1 MDIHRLATAFAIAIL
16 LAVASAIAFGVI
28 ANFWQPPTSASR
40 FLGASVYLLFMWP
53 FTLLNKT
60 LPNPECEEAADYD
73 LCGANEWAYIISIPI
88 LITVHTF
95 FIYWLLSLAAK
106 RRHP

>member
-1 MDIHRLATAFAIAIL
+1 MDIHRLAKAFAIAML
-16 LAVASAIAFGVI
+16 LAVASAIAFGAIV
-28 ANFWQPPTSASR
+28 NFWQPPASAPRLLSTI
-40 FLGASVYLLFMWP
+40 VYLLFMWP
-53 FTLLNKT
+53 FTLFKKI

-73 LCGANEWAYIISIPI
+73 ICGANDWVYIISIPI
-88 LITVHTF
+88 LITVHTI